1 MGKIIE
7 KEIEGIAAAI
17 LEDYR
22 IERAVDRIDMF
33 KQPDKQEIVKI
44 ISGLLQIVYPGYYF
58 DKTYKI
64 YGIGHKMSV
73 KVEDV
78 IYHLNKQ
85 IGLAL
90 QFAAGRDKTGEA
102 ARVDAGAESG
112 DNAEDESQKIAVAFF
127 KRIPAVRA
135 VLETDV
141 EAAFQG
147 DPAAKSREEIIMAYP
162 GLYAITVYRL
172 AHELFLL
179 KVPLIPRIMTEHA
192 HGITGID
199 IHPGA
204 TIGNYFCIDHGTGI
218 VVGETAIIGDHVKIY
233 QGVTI
238 GALSTRNVEKMRNA
252 RRHPTIE
259 DNVTIYAG
267 ASILGGE
274 TVIGENSVIGGS
286 VFITSSIPA
295 DTKVNMK
302 NPELKFRPN
311 SGNELKVQEFS
322 QSEEWYYTI

>member
-135 VLETDV
+135 VLPLAGVRHIYWPARLPWEV
-141 EAAFQG
+141 RRLCSGLWLERRWEAYFYRICLRKLPQPG
-147 DPAAKSREEIIMAYP
+147 QWQKWKRE
-162 GLYAITVYRL
+162 
-172 AHELFLL
+172 F
-179 KVPLIPRIMTEHA
+179 
-192 HGITGID
+192 
-199 IHPGA
+199 
-204 TIGNYFCIDHGTGI
+204 
-218 VVGETAIIGDHVKIY
+218 
-233 QGVTI
+233 
-238 GALSTRNVEKMRNA
+238 RN
-252 RRHPTIE
+252 P
-259 DNVTIYAG
+259 
-267 ASILGGE
+267 
-274 TVIGENSVIGGS
+274 
-286 VFITSSIPA
+286 
-295 DTKVNMK
+295 
-302 NPELKFRPN
+302 
-311 SGNELKVQEFS
+311 
-322 QSEEWYYTI
+322 